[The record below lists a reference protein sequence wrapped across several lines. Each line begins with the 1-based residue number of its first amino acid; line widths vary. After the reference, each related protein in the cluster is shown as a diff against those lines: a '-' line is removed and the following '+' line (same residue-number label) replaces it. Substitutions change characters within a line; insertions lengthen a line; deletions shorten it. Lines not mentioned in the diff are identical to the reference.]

1 MHSEIQSYRPQLA
14 VTQWYRGIPADLQ
27 DYLLAHSSLVRVGKG
42 QRLYKRGDSFSGL
55 YAILDGAL
63 AMGTVVA
70 DGREALHAVLGPTA
84 WIGEISM
91 FDGLPRPHDALAMTN
106 VLVLHVHGS
115 ALKKLLADKPAYWA
129 YFGMLMAQ
137 KIRVSFE
144 NNESMQL
151 LSAAQR
157 LASRLLLIAGG
168 YSGISQTQST
178 LKIAQ
183 DTLGSMISLTRQT
196 TNLLLKNLEGQGI
209 ISLKVGEITIRDF
222 ERLRA
227 ASLGN
232 AIH

>member
-1 MHSEIQSYRPQLA
+1 MFSEIQNYRSQLTA
-14 VTQWYRGIPADLQ
+14 TPWYRGIPADLQ
-27 DYLLAHSSLVRVGKG
+27 NYLLRHSSIVRISKGK
-42 QRLYKRGDSFSGL
+42 RLYRRGDSFSGL

-70 DGREALHAVLGPTA
+70 DGREAFHAVLGPTA
-84 WIGEISM
+84 WIGEISL

-106 VLVLHVHGS
+106 VLVLHVQG
-115 ALKKLLADKPAYWA
+115 AAIKRLLEDNPAYWA
-129 YFGMLMAQ
+129 DFGRLMAQ

-157 LASRLLLIAGG
+157 LASRLLLIANG
-168 YSGISQTQST
+168 YSGISERQTR

-196 TNLLLKNLEGQGI
+196 TNQLLKNLESQGV
-209 ISLKVGEITIRDF
+209 ISLRFGEITIHDF
-222 ERLRA
+222 ELLKA

-232 AIH
+232 ASS

>member
-1 MHSEIQSYRPQLA
+1 MFFEAQNHRPQLA
-14 VTQWYRGIPADLQ
+14 ATPWYRGLPVDLQ
-27 DYLLAHSSLVRVGKG
+27 DYLLAHSSLVRLTKG
-42 QRLYKRGDSFSGL
+42 QRLYRRGDNFSGL

-63 AMGTVVA
+63 AMGTVGA

-84 WIGEISM
+84 WIGEISL

-115 ALKKLLADKPAYWA
+115 ALKSLLEEKPAYWA
-129 YFGMLMAQ
+129 CFGLLMAQ

-157 LASRLLLIAGG
+157 LASRLLLIANG
-168 YSGISQTQST
+168 YSGITQRQSR
-178 LKIAQ
+178 LKLAQ

-196 TNLLLKNLEGQGI
+196 TNQLLRKLESQGI
-209 ISLKVGEITIRDF
+209 IALKFGEITIRDF
-222 ERLRA
+222 DRLRA
-227 ASLGN
+227 ASLGQ
-232 AIH
+232 ASY